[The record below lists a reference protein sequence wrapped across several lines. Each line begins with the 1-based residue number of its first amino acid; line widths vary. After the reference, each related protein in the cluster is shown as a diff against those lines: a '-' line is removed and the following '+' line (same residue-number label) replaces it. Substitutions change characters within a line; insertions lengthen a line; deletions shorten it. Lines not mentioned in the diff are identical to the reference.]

1 MMSDMQLPD
10 FAIDPATSNPQ
21 PLCQEIIM
29 SDPSPLSIFG
39 LEGKSAIVTGAGSG
53 IGKATATLFTQV
65 GARVLFVDVDEGAVR
80 EAAETCHSP
89 YAVCDISDET
99 QVTAT
104 FDKTQALFG
113 GLHVLANVA
122 AYRRKADTMTMPAS
136 EWDIMHAVT
145 TRGTFLMM
153 REAIKIMR
161 DQGSGGSIVNVSSVS
176 ASHPTIFNNTHY
188 DSAKAGVDAMTR
200 AAAVEFAEHKIRV
213 NSIQPGGTASG
224 GAKRMGSEIQMRGPM
239 TVPGRI
245 PLNRISDPIEQARA
259 ILFLASDAASYIT
272 GHHLTVDGG
281 YSVS

>member
-1 MMSDMQLPD
+1 
-10 FAIDPATSNPQ
+10 
-21 PLCQEIIM
+21 
-29 SDPSPLSIFG
+29 
-39 LEGKSAIVTGAGSG
+39 
-53 IGKATATLFTQV
+53 
-65 GARVLFVDVDEGAVR
+65 
-80 EAAETCHSP
+80 
-89 YAVCDISDET
+89 
-99 QVTAT
+99 
-104 FDKTQALFG
+104 
-113 GLHVLANVA
+113 
-122 AYRRKADTMTMPAS
+122 MTMPAS

-153 REAIKIMR
+153 REAIRVMR

-176 ASHPTIFNNTHY
+176 ADHPTIFNNIHY

-239 TVPGRI
+239 TAPGRI
-245 PLNRISDPIEQARA
+245 PLGRISDPIEQARA